1 MRRIA
6 LSSLLILIIGFLPAA
21 QQLKHEVAVTLKLI
35 QVFVLDKD
43 GRPVKNLS
51 PGDFSVYDNSR
62 LQNITEFEFHQLI
75 SQAGPG
81 EEAEAKTV
89 SPSPAGEEDMNRKFF
104 LFFDLVNNNTRGFV
118 KAQEAAFHF
127 LDKVVQPT
135 DEVGVLSYS
144 VLKQLTM
151 HEYLSQDTD
160 AVRKVINRIGGLG
173 RVGRAENFE
182 ALIYREMTGEQALA
196 AAEQS
201 QPVKE
206 GVPAHLRNVGEGTE
220 AMGGRGWESNSRFN
234 RERFKNLV
242 NNMFERLA
250 GLAKAMRYID
260 GHKHIVLFSSGVP
273 YSLIHGLETS
283 SPGQFTS
290 LGMDAI
296 LRDKY
301 QKMLRELS
309 NSNTTIFS
317 LNTEGL
323 AANMNLPAHQKGEPT
338 LRSISKFTGGR
349 FLGNVQ
355 NYSEIIGDI
364 QNYTAYY
371 YVLGYYIDE
380 SWDGRFHDLK
390 VEVARPGCEVMAQKG
405 YYNPKPFKE
414 YTKVEKQLHLI
425 DLALS
430 EKSLLQAPI
439 RLSAAAL
446 CLPIGGQPGVT
457 VMARIDGD
465 QIRQS
470 MKKEAEIYFLV
481 IDDKENI
488 RDVRMQGVKI
498 SSLKGKDA
506 YYYAMMP
513 LEPGKYRYRVV
524 LRDTETGAGAVG
536 QTEAEIVPAVEQGL
550 QIYPPLLLASGQ
562 SGLFV
567 RGYMPPSE
575 KGKFPLMDYFPFDPE
590 KSTPLLDVIPGDG
603 SKIQALLHCA
613 MPGLDKPALKF
624 TARLIMSE
632 TGQSFALPLSILSG
646 KKDGD
651 MGTLLTEL
659 RLPALPPGEYRL
671 DIKVE
676 DTASGAASQS
686 SLTCSIRSDI
696 RFLTNL
702 EAEKRFYDDSAGM
715 WGRLR

>member
-1 MRRIA
+1 MGVPMRRMTGVI
-6 LSSLLILIIGFLPAA
+6 LLFLLIVFLPAA
-21 QQLKHEVAVTLKLI
+21 QQLKHEIAVTLKLI

-43 GRPVKNLS
+43 GRPVKNLT
-51 PGDFSVYDNSR
+51 PDDFKVYDNKK
-62 LQNITEFEFHQLI
+62 LQNITEFEFHQLV
-75 SQAGPG
+75 SQTEPG
-81 EEAEAKTV
+81 QEAEVLTV
-89 SPSPAGEEDMNRKFF
+89 APSSAGEGDMNRKFF

-127 LDKVVQPT
+127 LDTVVQPT

-151 HEYLSQDTD
+151 HEYLGKDMD
-160 AVRKVINRIGGLG
+160 AVRKVINQIGGLG

-182 ALIYREMTGEQALA
+182 ALIYREMSGEQALD

-206 GVPAHLRNVGEGTE
+206 GVPAHLRNVGEGTG
-220 AMGGRGWESNSRFN
+220 AMGERGWESNSRFN

-242 NNMFERLA
+242 NNMFDRLA
-250 GLAKAMRYID
+250 DLAKALRYIE

-323 AANMNLPAHQKGEPT
+323 ATNMNLPSHQKGEST

-355 NYSEIIGDI
+355 NYSEIISDI

-371 YVLGYYIDE
+371 YVLGYYINE
-380 SWDGRFHDLK
+380 SWDGRFHELK
-390 VEVARPGCEVMAQKG
+390 VELARPGCEVMAQRG
-405 YYNPKPFKE
+405 YFNPKPFKE

-430 EKSLLQAPI
+430 ETSLLQAPI

-446 CLPIGGQPGVT
+446 SLSIGGQPGVT
-457 VMARIDGD
+457 VMALIDGD
-465 QIRQS
+465 QIS
-470 MKKEAEIYFLV
+470 KAMKKEAEIYFLV
-481 IDDKENI
+481 IDEKENI
-488 RDVRMQGVKI
+488 RDVRMQGVKVA
-498 SSLKGKDA
+498 SLKGKDA
-506 YYYAMMP
+506 YFYAMRP

-536 QTEAEIVPAVEQGL
+536 QAEREILPSVEHGL
-550 QIYPPLLLASGQ
+550 QIYPPLLLASGK
-562 SGLFV
+562 SGLFI
-567 RGYMPPSE
+567 RGFVPQSE

-590 KSTPLLDVIPGDG
+590 KNYPVLDVIPGDG
-603 SKIQALLHCA
+603 SNIQALLHCA

-624 TARLIMSE
+624 TAKLIMAE

-651 MGTLLTEL
+651 MGTLLTEIQ
-659 RLPALPPGEYRL
+659 LPSLPPGEYRL
-671 DIKVE
+671 DIRAE
-676 DTASGAASQS
+676 DTASGAASLS
-686 SLTCSIRSDI
+686 SLPCRI
-696 RFLTNL
+696 L
-702 EAEKRFYDDSAGM
+702 
-715 WGRLR
+715 